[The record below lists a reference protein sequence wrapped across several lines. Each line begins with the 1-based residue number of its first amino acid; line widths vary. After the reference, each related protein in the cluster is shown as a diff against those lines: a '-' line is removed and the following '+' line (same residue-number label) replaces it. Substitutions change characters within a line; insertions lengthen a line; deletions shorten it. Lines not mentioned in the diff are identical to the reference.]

1 MNAQENQ
8 HTLRQKLSRRTFVKS
23 LIAAGTCIGVGTG
36 GAIIWWITQPH
47 PLHTFHKDV
56 FALSWSPG
64 SQQLAAIATNGA
76 LQIWNT
82 TNYILTHA
90 TSTLGNLPSGFVAW
104 SPNGQ
109 LIATSSGMD
118 AIQIW
123 ETARW
128 SPGMQCSTDGGFI
141 SSLAWS
147 PDSEKIALGTSNRE
161 VRVYQVG
168 GTQSGKFLYT
178 NVQHH
183 DEVSALAWSPDGTYI
198 ASGSYDATIRVWNA
212 STQNTITTYTGH
224 NGHPISTL
232 TWSPDS
238 QLIASAADPMEDNIQ
253 PEYSAHVW
261 QATTGKQIYSYDGH
275 QNFVHSLAWEPHG
288 TRIASASEDT
298 TVHIWKPQA
307 DSQTYVYH
315 GHSKGVYSV
324 VWKPDARQL
333 ASAGNEGTVQI
344 WLAD

>member
-1 MNAQENQ
+1 MEGQEKPS
-8 HTLRQKLSRRTFVKS
+8 TLRQRSSRRTFIKS
-23 LIAAGTCIGVGTG
+23 LIALGACIGVGASGT
-36 GAIIWWITQPH
+36 AIWWITRPH
-47 PLHTFHKDV
+47 PLHTFNEDV
-56 FALSWSPG
+56 FALSWSSG
-64 SQQLAAIATNGA
+64 SQQLAAIARNGA
-76 LQIWNT
+76 LQVWNT
-82 TNYILTHA
+82 TNYILTHGG
-90 TSTLGNLPSGFVAW
+90 STLENLPLGFVAW

-109 LIATSSGMD
+109 LIATSSSMD

-123 ETARW
+123 ETTSW
-128 SPGMQCSTDGGFI
+128 SPIMQCSTDGGFI
-141 SSLAWS
+141 SALAWS

-161 VRVYQVG
+161 VRAYQVG

-178 NVQHH
+178 NVQHY

-238 QLIASAADPMEDNIQ
+238 LLITSAADLREDNVQ
-253 PEYSAHVW
+253 PEYSVHVW
-261 QATTGKQIYSYDGH
+261 QATTGKQVYSYDGH
-275 QNFVHSLAWEPHG
+275 KNFVHALAWEPHG

-298 TVHIWKPQA
+298 TVHIWKHQA
-307 DSQTYVYH
+307 DNQVYIYQ
-315 GHSKGVYSV
+315 GHTASVYSV

-333 ASAGNEGTVQI
+333 ASAGNDGTIQI